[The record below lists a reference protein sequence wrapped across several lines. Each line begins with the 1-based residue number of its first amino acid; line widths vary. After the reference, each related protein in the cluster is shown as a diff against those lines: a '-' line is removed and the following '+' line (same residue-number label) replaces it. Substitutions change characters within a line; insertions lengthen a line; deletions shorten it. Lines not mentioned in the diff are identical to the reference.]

1 MILSWYDV
9 SFYLEGLH
17 AVLES
22 TTSWVRMKWCIFSS
36 SELQSIFI
44 AAKHLRT
51 LSFYNC
57 NLNVTEEFSIAD
69 EKFDIKYLWLWDW
82 GGDSGWA
89 NNTDAL
95 ETLARAI
102 ANSSLKQSLKEIQIR
117 ERLENINE
125 YIGYEDIVKQ
135 IFERYDLQDIFVLI
149 K

>member
-1 MILSWYDV
+1 M
-9 SFYLEGLH
+9 
-17 AVLES
+17 
-22 TTSWVRMKWCIFSS
+22 
-36 SELQSIFI
+36 
-44 AAKHLRT
+44 
-51 LSFYNC
+51 
-57 NLNVTEEFSIAD
+57 
-69 EKFDIKYLWLWDW
+69 WDW